1 LQTEQED
8 AMAKPES
15 ERRAAQNEANEA
27 HSHVINNNSVE
38 MRIPTRAEWVRVVR
52 LATAGVAARLGFSYD
67 DVEDL
72 KLAVAEAC
80 NNAILHGNAG
90 VRDVNNDESLPFVT
104 VKWAVFPDRL
114 HISVSDQG
122 RLDTL
127 VLPTSPTTSA
137 QSESDGDELS
147 AELPEGGMGL
157 LLIQSLMD
165 EVTQESGPHADTTL
179 HMVKYAPPVETSGV
193 RSNVPSTKAQST
205 LSAGDAPVSSR
216 HPRSTSVPTK
226 IES

>member
-1 LQTEQED
+1 
-8 AMAKPES
+8 MAKPES
-15 ERRAAQNEANEA
+15 EGRAAQNQVNEA
-27 HSHVINNNSVE
+27 HRPVIDSNSVE
-38 MRIPTRAEWVRVVR
+38 MRIPARAEWVRVVR

-90 VRDVNNDESLPFVT
+90 VRNVDNDASLPFVT
-104 VKWAVFPDRL
+104 VKWAVFSDRL
-114 HISVSDQG
+114 RISVSDQG
-122 RLDTL
+122 RLDNL
-127 VLPTSPTTSA
+127 VLPASPTSAA

-165 EVTQESGPHADTTL
+165 EVSQESGPHSDTTL
-179 HMVKYAPPVETSGV
+179 HMVKYAPPVEASGA
-193 RSNVPSTKAQST
+193 RSSAQSAKAQST
-205 LSAGDAPVSSR
+205 PPVADAPVTSR
-216 HPRSTSVPTK
+216 HSRSTSVPTK